1 MTGIEAEGRRI
12 HQRDVL
18 RKSLW
23 NISEPHRK
31 EGGSKRV
38 LGSVIFGI
46 ISLLGAAPLT
56 QASTAAEQPSMSLGM
71 DVTGPGQQTILT
83 IVLAQTGE
91 TKLKQVIGRVRFPV
105 ELLSFLE
112 VKLDSGSEGDPLRID
127 TAVEPNQ
134 QDAGETPFATLVVS
148 LTSDSAMGEGLLA
161 SLVFL
166 VLPEAL
172 QHNPVQVFYSGM
184 GITLEGEEVE
194 LAQNQ
199 ETQII
204 VMEIPEAPEYVPAC
218 FFYMH

>member
-1 MTGIEAEGRRI
+1 
-12 HQRDVL
+12 VF
-18 RKSLW
+18 RKSPW
-23 NISEPHRK
+23 NISEPSTK
-31 EGGSKRV
+31 ESGSARV
-38 LGSVIFGI
+38 LGVVIFGI
-46 ISLLGAAPLT
+46 TSLLGAAPLT
-56 QASTAAEQPSMSLGM
+56 QTGTTAEQPSMRLGM
-71 DVTGPGQQTILT
+71 DVTGPGQHAILP
-83 IVLAQTGE
+83 IELVQTGE
-91 TKLKQVIGRVRFPV
+91 NQLKQVIGRVRFPV

-112 VKLDSGSEGDPLRID
+112 VKLAPGSEGDPLGID
-127 TAVEPNQ
+127 TAVEQNQ
-134 QDAGETPFATLVVS
+134 QDASETPFATLVVS

-172 QHNPVQVFYSGM
+172 QHNPVQVIYSGM
-184 GITLEGEEVE
+184 GVTRKGEEVE